1 MISKLSKA
9 AVCVAV
15 VSMFIS
21 QSAFSDRIGDLVTVS
36 GDREN
41 QLQGYGIVSGLQG
54 TGDRGSAFTNQSL
67 QSLIERY
74 GIRVPENV
82 NINSRNSAFVMV
94 QGMIGAYDSIGSTI
108 DITLSSVG
116 NANSLRGGT
125 LSSTALRGL
134 DGEVYAVAQGPVIV
148 DGVNAEGL
156 DGSSITVNTTGV
168 GYIPDGATIEREVG
182 ADFAGNIRL
191 NLSNTN
197 YQTNANI
204 VRRINETFGEGTAR
218 TLTPNSIEVTSP
230 DDATDRVM
238 FLSMITNLDV
248 ERGDDEAS
256 VIINSRTG
264 TVVISHNVTLRPAA
278 ISEGRMVINI
288 SEDQAVVQ
296 PNSFGRGRTVVSG
309 NSEVSIEST
318 QGQFSMIES
327 SATLQ
332 DLVNVLNAVGTDA
345 SDMVHIMHLLK
356 RSGALNARIVVL

>member
-1 MISKLSKA
+1 MLKLSKMA
-9 AVCVAV
+9 ACIAASSILLANVAL
-15 VSMFIS
+15 
-21 QSAFSDRIGDLVTVS
+21 ADRIGDLTTVS
-36 GDREN
+36 GDRQN

-74 GIRVPENV
+74 GIRVPDNV

-94 QGMIGAYDSIGSTI
+94 QGSIGAYDSVGSTI
-108 DITLSSVG
+108 DVTLSSVG

-134 DGEVYAVAQGPVIV
+134 DGEVYAVAQGPIIV
-148 DGVNAEGL
+148 DGVSAEGL

-182 ADFAGNIRL
+182 ARFSGNIRL
-191 NLSNTN
+191 NLNNTN

-204 VRRINETFGEGTAR
+204 VERINETFGDGTAR

-230 DDATDRVM
+230 EDATDRVM
-238 FLSMITNLDV
+238 FLSMITNLEV

-288 SEDQAVVQ
+288 SEDQEVSQ
-296 PNSFGRGRTVVSG
+296 PNSLAGGQTQVTS
-309 NSEVSIEST
+309 NSEVRIEST
-318 QGQFSMIES
+318 RGQFEMVES

>member
-1 MISKLSKA
+1 MLRTSYLA
-9 AVCVAV
+9 ACIAAASLL
-15 VSMFIS
+15 VST
-21 QSAFSDRIGDLVTVS
+21 SAMADRIGDLVSVS

-54 TGDRGSAFTNQSL
+54 SGDRGSSFTEQSL

-74 GIRVPENV
+74 GIRVPDNI
-82 NINSRNSAFVMV
+82 NINSRNSALVMV
-94 QGMIGAYDSIGSTI
+94 QSKIGAYDSVGSTL
-108 DITLSSVG
+108 DVTLSSVG
-116 NANSLRGGT
+116 NASSLRGGT

-134 DGEVYAVAQGPVIV
+134 DGDVYAVAQGPIIV

-168 GYIPDGATIEREVG
+168 GYIPDGATIEKEVG
-182 ADFAGNIRL
+182 GSFDGDIRL
-191 NLSNTN
+191 NLNSTN
-197 YQTNANI
+197 YETNANI
-204 VRRINETFGEGTAR
+204 VERINDTFGEGTAR
-218 TLTPNSIEVTSP
+218 TLTPNSIAVTSP
-230 DDATDRVM
+230 EDATDRVM

-248 ERGDDEAS
+248 ERGEDEAS

-288 SEDQAVVQ
+288 SEDMEVSQ
-296 PNSFGRGRTVVSG
+296 PNSLAGGRTQVTN
-309 NSEVSIEST
+309 NSQVKIEDTS
-318 QGQFSMIES
+318 GQFEMVES

-332 DLVNVLNAVGTDA
+332 DLVNVLNSVGTGA

-356 RSGALNARIVVL
+356 KSGALNAKIVTL